1 MINAKERMHNS
12 IEHVIED
19 VLKMQDL
26 VIKLSREVHELHV
39 AHEHAHKLEKM
50 KEQIEALH
58 TRLEG
63 VQDFMIACEN
73 KTEHPADMKTE
84 IDVIL

>member
-1 MINAKERMHNS
+1 MTNAKERMHQS

-19 VLKMQDL
+19 VLKMRDV
-26 VIKLSREVHELHV
+26 VIKLSREIHELHV
-39 AHEHAHKLEKM
+39 SHEHTKKLALM
-50 KEQIEALH
+50 KEQIGELH

-63 VQDFMIACEN
+63 VQEFLILCEN
-73 KTEHPADMKTE
+73 RVVHPSDVKTE